1 MNRYNQ
7 SRTTSGKDRLLR
19 TLYCVAAIA
28 LLTLFCPRDTT
39 EKLHYRMGE
48 PWDAE
53 ALIARDSFDVYKSE
67 AVLQKE
73 QDSLRKYYEPYY
85 ELKVDVANE
94 QIGAFRRELDS
105 VAPFFALSQEA
116 RLSIINQMQAAYDN
130 GILPDSSKQSLAE
143 QNVKNVH
150 IYLNNESQTV
160 TSQTLLSERSV
171 YEDLMNQTGELRSA
185 LLHIKLNRYIQPNL
199 IYDAPKSINQRRE
212 IDALLTK
219 FHGRVLVGEK
229 IVDKGQ
235 IVTSIIYDKLSS
247 YEQHQQERS
256 KTTGELWS
264 RFGGQLLYI
273 TLVVCALFLFFKQFR
288 RDYTYS
294 FRHATLIWL
303 LCVFFCILTYI
314 IISHQWA
321 SPYLVPYCMLPIF
334 LRIFM
339 DSRTAFISHLSVI
352 MLCAVAV
359 NEPFEFVC
367 TETLAGL
374 TAIYALRDLQQ
385 RSELFFAA
393 VLVIIIGSLTHFC
406 LDLTM
411 MNFFNTKGVTADD
424 YIAIACGGGLLL
436 LSYLLLFP
444 IEKIFK
450 FTSTV
455 TLVELSNIN
464 NPILRQLSE
473 DAPGTF
479 QHSMQV
485 ANLAA
490 GVANK
495 LGANAQLVRTAALYH
510 DIGKL
515 KNPVFFTENQSGG
528 SNPHNNLAFEDSA
541 QVIIQH
547 IKNGLEMA
555 SKHNLPQSIK
565 NFISSHHGRSKT
577 KFFYIS
583 YLNQNPGK
591 KVNEEI
597 FTYPGPNPAT
607 LEEAILMMADSV
619 EAASRSLGEYTEE
632 SISSLVDKIIDSQV
646 KEGYFNR
653 CPITFQN
660 IDDCKQGFKEKLR
673 SIYHTRIS
681 YPELKKEKPSQQPTT
696 PA

>member
-7 SRTTSGKDRLLR
+7 SRVTSGKERLLHV
-19 TLYCVAAIA
+19 LYCVAAIA

-39 EKLHYRMGE
+39 EKLHYRIGE

-53 ALIARDSFDVYKSE
+53 ALIARDSFDVYKND
-67 AVLQKE
+67 AVLRKE
-73 QDSLRKYYEPYY
+73 RDSLSKFYEPYY
-85 ELKVDVANE
+85 ELQVNVAEE
-94 QIGAFRRELDS
+94 QLAAFKQELDS
-105 VAPFFALSQEA
+105 VAPYFALSHET
-116 RLSIINQMQAAYDN
+116 RLSIIRQMQIAYDN
-130 GILPDSSKQSLAE
+130 GILPDSSKQCLAS

-150 IYLNNESQTV
+150 VYLNNESQTV
-160 TSQTLLSERSV
+160 STLALLSERAV
-171 YEDLMNQTGELRSA
+171 YEDLMDQPGEARSA
-185 LLHIKLNRYIQPNL
+185 LQHIKLNRYIQPNL
-199 IYDAPKSINQRRE
+199 IYDSPKSINQRRE

-235 IVTSIIYDKLSS
+235 IVTPIIYDKLTS
-247 YEQHQQERS
+247 YEQHQLERS

-264 RFGGQLLYI
+264 RFGGQALYI
-273 TLVVCALFLFFKQFR
+273 TLVVVSMFIFFRQFR
-288 RDYTYS
+288 KDYTHS

-303 LCVFFCILTYI
+303 LCVFFCVLTYI
-314 IISHQWA
+314 IIARQWA
-321 SPYLVPYCMLPIF
+321 SPYIVPYCMLPIF

-352 MLCAVAV
+352 LLCAIAV
-359 NEPFEFVC
+359 NEPFEFIC

-393 VLVIIIGSLTHFC
+393 VLVILTGSLTHLC

-411 MNFFNTKGVTADD
+411 MNFFNTKGVMVDD

-515 KNPVFFTENQSGG
+515 KNPVFFTENQSG

-547 IKNGLEMA
+547 VKNGLEMA
-555 SKHNLPQSIK
+555 SKYDLPQSIK
-565 NFISSHHGRSKT
+565 NFIASHHGRSKT

-597 FTYPGPNPAT
+597 FTYPGPNPGT
-607 LEEAILMMADSV
+607 LEEAILMMADAV

-632 SISSLVDKIIDSQV
+632 SISSLVDKIIDSQMQ
-646 KEGYFNR
+646 EGYFNR

-681 YPELKKEKPSQQPTT
+681 YPELKKDT
-696 PA
+696 PKTPPVAPA